1 MITDLGVLEPDS
13 ATCELTLTAIMDGV
27 DVADVVAATGW
38 DLRVADA
45 IAVVEPPRED
55 ELGALRE
62 LLAR

>member
-1 MITDLGVLEPDS
+1 
-13 ATCELTLTAIMDGV
+13 MDGV